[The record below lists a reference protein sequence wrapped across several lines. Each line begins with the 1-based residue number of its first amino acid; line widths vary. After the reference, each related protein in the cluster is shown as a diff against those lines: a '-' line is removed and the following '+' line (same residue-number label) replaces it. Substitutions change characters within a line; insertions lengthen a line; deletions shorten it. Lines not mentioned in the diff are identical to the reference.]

1 MQLHVSLLSNGSFI
15 PPVSLE
21 SQDKACRLGSQK
33 AGEML
38 DCLVRNV
45 CVKGE
50 GVSGPPVYLLSRVP
64 KHCFIGQWLP

>member
-1 MQLHVSLLSNGSFI
+1 MFPLLSNGSFI
-15 PPVSLE
+15 PPVSLD
-21 SQDKACRLGSQK
+21 SQDKVCRLGSQK

-38 DCLVRNV
+38 DWLVRDV
-45 CVKGE
+45 CLKGE

>member
-1 MQLHVSLLSNGSFI
+1 MQLNVPLLSNGSFI

-21 SQDKACRLGSQK
+21 SQDKACGLGSQK
-33 AGEML
+33 SREML
-38 DCLVRNV
+38 DWLVRDV

-50 GVSGPPVYLLSRVP
+50 GVSGPPVYLLSGVP